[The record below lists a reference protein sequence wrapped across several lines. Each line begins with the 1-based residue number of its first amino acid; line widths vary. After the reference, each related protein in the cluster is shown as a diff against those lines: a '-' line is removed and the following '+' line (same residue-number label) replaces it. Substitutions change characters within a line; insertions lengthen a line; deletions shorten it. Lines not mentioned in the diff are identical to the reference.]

1 MGKGEEPARLY
12 HQCPYRVARSTF
24 HARGCLI
31 PIAGYYEWSIN
42 PDDKMKYPGFIRSAT
57 PLRAAGAWG
66 NASKLVG
73 EDNLATFTVTT
84 GDSSSVTADLHD
96 RPLV

>member
-1 MGKGEEPARLY
+1 
-12 HQCPYRVARSTF
+12 
-24 HARGCLI
+24 
-31 PIAGYYEWSIN
+31 
-42 PDDKMKYPGFIRSAT
+42 MKYPGFIRAAT